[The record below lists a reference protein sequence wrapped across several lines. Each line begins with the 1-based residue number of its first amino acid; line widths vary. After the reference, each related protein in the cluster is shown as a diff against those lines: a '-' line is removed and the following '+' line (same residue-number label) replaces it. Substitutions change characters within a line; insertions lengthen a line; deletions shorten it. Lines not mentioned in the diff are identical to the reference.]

1 MLLDCIA
8 FDNDIDINVMR
19 LWKLVEAIK
28 LEFFSYI
35 VRYDEVECY
44 LNDEEC
50 DHEGYVMWNKYGA
63 FKIVN
68 RAVFSS
74 ANFRLSK
81 NRQPVKCNPIEYS
94 IIMNRKEYDLVFQAL
109 KNYRLYMTKEQEVL
123 SEKILDDLFY
133 PEFDKLS
140 SENDV
145 FDEIV
150 ADAEEA
156 LANEPEINGVKSLN
170 FR

>member
-1 MLLDCIA
+1 
-8 FDNDIDINVMR
+8 
-19 LWKLVEAIK
+19 
-28 LEFFSYI
+28 
-35 VRYDEVECY
+35 
-44 LNDEEC
+44 
-50 DHEGYVMWNKYGA
+50 
-63 FKIVN
+63 
-68 RAVFSS
+68 
-74 ANFRLSK
+74 
-81 NRQPVKCNPIEYS
+81 
-94 IIMNRKEYDLVFQAL
+94 MNRKEYDLVFQAF

-140 SENDV
+140 NDDSEINTDWQPDDTFDDT

-156 LANEPEINGVKSLN
+156 LANESGIKSLN

>member
-1 MLLDCIA
+1 MT
-8 FDNDIDINVMR
+8 
-19 LWKLVEAIK
+19 
-28 LEFFSYI
+28 
-35 VRYDEVECY
+35 
-44 LNDEEC
+44 
-50 DHEGYVMWNKYGA
+50 
-63 FKIVN
+63 
-68 RAVFSS
+68 
-74 ANFRLSK
+74 
-81 NRQPVKCNPIEYS
+81 
-94 IIMNRKEYDLVFQAL
+94 RKEYELVFQAI
-109 KNYRLYMTKEQEVL
+109 KSYRVYMTPDEEVL

-140 SENDV
+140 NDDSEINTDWQPDDV